1 MGLIII
7 IMNRECQQF
16 YQYQQ
21 YQYNHFKFQTIE
33 QKRLRER
40 ERERERENN
49 HDIWR
54 CKSMFWL
61 GTGTKTW
68 RIIPV
73 NGTSV

>member
-40 ERERERENN
+40 ERERESN